1 MVFDKMIVFTII
13 ALFLLKKYGLVVT
26 KFPSSKIIKMSA
38 KVINVAGFNDTKLQW
53 NFLEHILFLV

>member
-38 KVINVAGFNDTKLQW
+38 KVINVAGFNDTKLQ
-53 NFLEHILFLV
+53 